1 MPKTRPSQGASK
13 TSSPF
18 LRGTARLS
26 PRSSMR
32 RSDIVSPRVLAGN
45 HALEVL
51 DWPADS
57 GYPDHGVACDQCR
70 QLLLRQS
77 LRAGGALRE
86 HHVAHLR
93 AAVVDVYR
101 YPFIELQP
109 ELAQDRARLDDR
121 PGAIGK

>member
-32 RSDIVSPRVLAGN
+32 RSDIVAPRVLAGN
-45 HALEVL
+45 HALEVMDRPTDL
-51 DWPADS
+51 GHAN
-57 GYPDHGVACDQCR
+57 HGVTCDQCR

-86 HHVAHLR
+86 YHVADLR
-93 AAVVDVYR
+93 AAVMDVHR
-101 YPFIELQP
+101 DLFVELQS
-109 ELAQDRARLDDR
+109 ELAEDRTRL
-121 PGAIGK
+121 